1 MCAVNEKLREIT
13 RLELTFYEGNLT
25 MQQLRQ
31 LLAMREQING
41 DESSSETPDVKW
53 EILTEAK

>member
-1 MCAVNEKLREIT
+1 MCAVNDKLREIT

-31 LLAMREQING
+31 LLAIREQING
-41 DESSSETPDVKW
+41 EESSSETPDVKW

>member
-53 EILTEAK
+53 DILTEAK

>member
-1 MCAVNEKLREIT
+1 MCAVNDKLREIT

-31 LLAMREQING
+31 LLAIREQING
-41 DESSSETPDVKW
+41 EESSSETPDVKW
-53 EILTEAK
+53 EILIEAK